1 MLIPRKNDE
10 RRAAI
15 RARHDDLIGLADACD
30 RTVDRFFVAIE
41 PGHVAAALAATHRG
55 RVPGFQFHDEF
66 ALRTRAGDACV
77 RHAKALGVK
86 RFVAALGLVSCLA
99 MAGCKDPSQTN
110 TPTANGQ
117 SVNTLV
123 RPASDVVIKSVK
135 EYSANS
141 AIAGNNGYE
150 YYVVKFTYT
159 NDLGYAFTPLIHH
172 FVLEDV
178 DNRKFQ
184 GQDSGDTALVG
195 ITNYFDVL
203 KPGDSHDYTVGFLV
217 PQNTYG
223 TLLYDPTEA

>member
-1 MLIPRKNDE
+1 M
-10 RRAAI
+10 
-15 RARHDDLIGLADACD
+15 
-30 RTVDRFFVAIE
+30 
-41 PGHVAAALAATHRG
+41 
-55 RVPGFQFHDEF
+55 
-66 ALRTRAGDACV
+66 RAGDACV

-86 RFVAALGLVSCLA
+86 RFVATLGFVSCLA